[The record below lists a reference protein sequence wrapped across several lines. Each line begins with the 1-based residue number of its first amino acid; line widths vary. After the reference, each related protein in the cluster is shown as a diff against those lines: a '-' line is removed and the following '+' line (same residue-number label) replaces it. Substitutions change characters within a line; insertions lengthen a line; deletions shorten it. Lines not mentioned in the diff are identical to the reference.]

1 LGLKHHLNRV
11 NQYKSSLFL
20 FWQLKITFPFKSYL
34 RIFHPI
40 QPSQMTKEEIR
51 FKLIQIKK
59 WRQGDIR
66 APHKPL
72 LLLMYLARL
81 SRGITKPLSFG
92 ETEEELTDLLK
103 TFGPSRDKYKAF
115 EPFVRL
121 GNDGIWNLTPQV
133 NNKSVS
139 ISELR
144 SVNPIGE
151 LIPEIQRVLVKDP
164 LFLEECVQLL
174 LDDNFPDSIHEEIR
188 SAIGLTN
195 KMVLVKKSTR
205 DPKFREEVLKAYEY
219 TCAVC
224 GFNLRIKNAL
234 AGVEAAHVKWHAMNG
249 PDTLSNGLALC
260 TMHHKLFDLGAM
272 GINVNMQL
280 TVSPQTNGAGKE
292 LWLNRFEGKPIRSP
306 QKSYALPSDVFLA
319 WHEKEVFK
327 W

>member
-1 LGLKHHLNRV
+1 
-11 NQYKSSLFL
+11 
-20 FWQLKITFPFKSYL
+20 
-34 RIFHPI
+34 
-40 QPSQMTKEEIR
+40 MTNTQIVSA
-51 FKLIQIKK
+51 LTSIKK
-59 WRQGDIR
+59 WKQGDIR

-81 SRGITKPLSFG
+81 SRGNTNPLSFA
-92 ETEEELTDLLK
+92 ETEKKLSDLLQE
-103 TFGPSRDKYKAF
+103 FGPTRTSYHPE
-115 EPFVRL
+115 EPFARL
-121 GNDGIWNLTPQV
+121 TNDGIWVLSAPV
-133 NNKSVS
+133 NTKGSVS
-139 ISELR
+139 LSELR
-144 SVNPIGE
+144 TVNPTGA
-151 LIPEIQRVLVKDP
+151 LIPEIQQVLIKDP

-174 LDDNFPDSIHEEIR
+174 LDDNFPESIHEEIR

-205 DPKFREEVLKAYEY
+205 DPKFREQVLTAYEY
-219 TCAVC
+219 TCAIC

-234 AGVEAAHVKWHAMNG
+234 AGVEAAHVRWHAMNG
-249 PDTLSNGLALC
+249 PDTLSNGIALC

-292 LWLNRFEGKPIRSP
+292 LWLNRFEGKEIRRP
-306 QKSYALPSDVFLA
+306 QRNYDLPDEGFLV

>member
-1 LGLKHHLNRV
+1 
-11 NQYKSSLFL
+11 
-20 FWQLKITFPFKSYL
+20 
-34 RIFHPI
+34 
-40 QPSQMTKEEIR
+40 MTKEEVR
-51 FKLIQIKK
+51 SKLIQIKK
-59 WRQGDIR
+59 WKQGDIR

-72 LLLMYLARL
+72 LLLMYLGQL
-81 SRGITKPLSFG
+81 SRGITTPLSFG
-92 ETEEELTDLLK
+92 ETEEKLSDLLQE
-103 TFGPSRDKYKAF
+103 FGPTRKSYHPE
-115 EPFVRL
+115 EPFARL
-121 GNDGIWNLTPQV
+121 SNDGIWVLSAPV
-133 NNKSVS
+133 NTKGSVS

-144 SVNPIGE
+144 SVNPTGA

-174 LDDNFPDSIHEEIR
+174 LDENFPDSIHEEIR

-292 LWLNRFEGKPIRSP
+292 LWLNPFEGKPIRSP

>member
-1 LGLKHHLNRV
+1 
-11 NQYKSSLFL
+11 
-20 FWQLKITFPFKSYL
+20 
-34 RIFHPI
+34 
-40 QPSQMTKEEIR
+40 
-51 FKLIQIKK
+51 
-59 WRQGDIR
+59 
-66 APHKPL
+66 
-72 LLLMYLARL
+72 MYLARL
-81 SRGITKPLSFG
+81 SRGNATPLSFG
-92 ETEEELTDLLK
+92 ETEEKLSDLLQE
-103 TFGPSRDKYKAF
+103 FGPTRKSYHPE
-115 EPFVRL
+115 EPFARL
-121 GNDGIWNLTPQV
+121 SNDGIWVLSAPV
-133 NNKSVS
+133 NTKGSVS

-144 SVNPIGE
+144 SVNPTGE
-151 LIPEIQRVLVKDP
+151 LIPEIQRVLLKDP

-174 LDDNFPDSIHEEIR
+174 LDENFPDSIHEEIR

-272 GINVNMQL
+272 GIDVNMQL

-292 LWLNRFEGKPIRSP
+292 LWLNPFEGKPIRSP